1 MDAAD
6 GLSQGHIN
14 GSSATDSVVPAA
26 ETRTM
31 ETPFGT
37 TSATASMS
45 STPAAVGTNDVVGS
59 SGVSRTRALMR
70 SAVGRCCPR
79 STSLVQAMCVLVILG
94 FAITVLFGRSVVA
107 VIQGTLGILIS
118 LEGYTAAAAGRRWW
132 LRLYAAFMVLNAAA
146 SITIGSVIFSGA
158 SEGVSGC
165 SNEGTQAAA
174 CTAAQVVYG
183 AVMLVGASSVGL
195 FAAANAI
202 LVSFAMPARRA
213 NDEVEA
219 LLKGF

>member
-1 MDAAD
+1 M
-6 GLSQGHIN
+6 
-14 GSSATDSVVPAA
+14 
-26 ETRTM
+26 
-31 ETPFGT
+31 
-37 TSATASMS
+37 
-45 STPAAVGTNDVVGS
+45 
-59 SGVSRTRALMR
+59 
-70 SAVGRCCPR
+70 
-79 STSLVQAMCVLVILG
+79 LVILG
-94 FAITVLFGRSVVA
+94 FAITVLFGHSVVA
-107 VIQGTLGILIS
+107 VVQGTLGILIS
-118 LEGYTAAAAGRRWW
+118 LEGYAAAAAGRRWW

-158 SEGVSGC
+158 SAGVSGC

-174 CTAAQVVYG
+174 CTAAEVVYG
-183 AVMLVGASSVGL
+183 SVMLVGASSVGL